1 MVDRPSPSTPAGP
14 RPAATVVVVR
24 PRDGALQC
32 FMLRRSAQSQFMP
45 QSFVFP
51 GGRLEADDGAPED
64 DATWARAAARECLEE
79 AGIAVEQAALR
90 WFDTWCT
97 PSAEPRRFL
106 ARFFV
111 AVLAEGDAEH
121 ADADGVETTDGRWW
135 SATEALAAWR
145 SGDADLPPPT
155 LSTLLRL
162 DALGLAAFE
171 VDDRD
176 DLRQPILPKAAIE
189 AGTVQVVMPHDD
201 AYAAIPGEGAPAPA
215 RVSALPR
222 RFVRKEGR
230 WTPV

>member
-24 PRDGALQC
+24 PREGELQC

-51 GGRLEADDGAPED
+51 GGRLEDDDGAPDD

-79 AGIAVEQAALR
+79 AGIAVDQAALR

-111 AVLAEGDAEH
+111 AVLAEGDADH

-135 SATEALAAWR
+135 SATGRSPATAATPTCRRRPCRRCCCGSTPAWAWR
-145 SGDADLPPPT
+145 RSRSAIATACNGD
-155 LSTLLRL
+155 
-162 DALGLAAFE
+162 
-171 VDDRD
+171 
-176 DLRQPILPKAAIE
+176 LPKAAIE
-189 AGTVQVVMPHDD
+189 AGTVRVVMPHDD
-201 AYAAIPGEGAPAPA
+201 AYAAIPGSAPAPA
-215 RVSALPR
+215 RAAALPR
-222 RFVRKEGR
+222 QFVRKEGR
-230 WTPV
+230 WTPT